1 MKLFKTHK
9 QMKIKLII
17 FLIPF
22 ALFSCKDAQ
31 DKASESVTNTVIEKS
46 LEQAGIAT
54 ENIERANKNEAQ
66 VELSLEGKN
75 LFEKD
80 IFTGIVNVTDRMI
93 VFSLDSEND
102 DAKINITFS
111 GLSNMLESKP
121 IKGICEQGKL
131 DPKDLNG
138 TTTSLI
144 FAKENEFSYNFYNG
158 EITIVKFLEDE
169 IELSISGKVGTFVEA
184 NDTSAWKQ
192 IEGIIKIQYPIINRI
207 KVSKEQ
213 LYYNN

>member
-1 MKLFKTHK
+1 MKFKY
-9 QMKIKLII
+9 IY
-17 FLIPF
+17 FLIF
-22 ALFSCKDAQ
+22 SVLISCKDAQ
-31 DKASESVTNTVIEKS
+31 DKASEAVTNTVIEKT

-54 ENIERANKNEAQ
+54 ENIERANKNQAKLQ
-66 VELSLEGKN
+66 ISLEGKN
-75 LFEKD
+75 IFEND
-80 IFTGIVNVTDRMI
+80 VFTCVVNVTDRMI

-111 GLSNMLESKP
+111 GLSDMLKTKP
-121 IKGICEQGKL
+121 IKGICEQEKL

-138 TTTSLI
+138 TTTSLL

-169 IELSISGKVGTFVEA
+169 IELSISGKVGTFMEA
-184 NDTSAWKQ
+184 NDTSNWKP
-192 IEGIIKIQYPIINRI
+192 IEGNIKIQYPIINRI

>member
-1 MKLFKTHK
+1 MKFKYIYFL
-9 QMKIKLII
+9 MFLALIG
-17 FLIPF
+17 
-22 ALFSCKDAQ
+22 CKKTK
-31 DKASESVTNTVIEKS
+31 DKTSESVTNTVFEKS

-54 ENIERANKNEAQ
+54 ENIQRANKNHAKVQ
-66 VELSLEGKN
+66 LFLDKKN
-75 LFEKD
+75 IFEND
-80 IFTGIVNVTDRMI
+80 VFTGIVNVTDRMI

-111 GLSNMLESKP
+111 GLSNMLENKP

-158 EITIVKFLEDE
+158 KISIVKFLEDE

>member
-1 MKLFKTHK
+1 
-9 QMKIKLII
+9 MKIRRIL
-17 FLIPF
+17 FLLPF
-22 ALFSCKDAQ
+22 ALFSCKDVQ
-31 DKASESVTNTVIEKS
+31 DKASESITNAVIEKS
-46 LEQAGIAT
+46 LEQAGVAT
-54 ENIERANKNEAQ
+54 ENIERVNKNEAQ

-80 IFTGIVNVTDRMI
+80 VFTGIVNVTDRMI

-111 GLSNMLESKP
+111 GLQNMLQVKP

-138 TTTSLI
+138 TAVSLL
-144 FAKENEFSYNFYNG
+144 FAKENEFSYNFYDG
-158 EITIVKFLEDE
+158 EISIVKFLEDE
-169 IELSISGKVGTFVEA
+169 IQLSISGKAGTFMEA
-184 NDTSAWKQ
+184 NDTTVWKP
-192 IEGIIKIQYPIINRI
+192 IEGTIKIQFPIINRI

-213 LYYNN
+213 LYYN

>member
-1 MKLFKTHK
+1 MKFKYIYFL
-9 QMKIKLII
+9 MFLALI
-17 FLIPF
+17 
-22 ALFSCKDAQ
+22 SCKDAQ

-46 LEQAGIAT
+46 LEQVGIAT
-54 ENIERANKNEAQ
+54 ENIERANKNLAKVQ
-66 VELSLEGKN
+66 LSLDEKN
-75 LFEKD
+75 IFEND
-80 IFTGIVNVTDRMI
+80 VFTGIVNVTDRMI

-111 GLSNMLESKP
+111 GLSNMLENKP

-138 TTTSLI
+138 TVVSLL
-144 FAKENEFSYNFYNG
+144 FAKENEFSYNFYDG
-158 EITIVKFLEDE
+158 EIIIVKFLEDE

-213 LYYNN
+213 LYFNK